1 MGSVHR
7 CVPALRRN
15 YVCSEMSRPLRT
27 EGSYLTPRLKHARVA
42 DAMRHGILSCSADAS
57 LRDAA
62 RTMSSHHVHTIMV
75 TDPAD
80 GSPWEILSDSA
91 LLNALLDFDGDER
104 LLREVADRDLSTI
117 SSSEPLA
124 AAAELMRD
132 RGIAHLVVRD
142 AQSGRPTG
150 MLSTL
155 DVAGTRLGRGLMS
168 RTLQSS
174 TTREFT

>member
-1 MGSVHR
+1 
-7 CVPALRRN
+7 
-15 YVCSEMSRPLRT
+15 MSRPPRPA
-27 EGSYLTPRLKHARVA
+27 GSYLTPRLESALVG

-62 RTMSSHHVHTIMV
+62 RTMSLHHVHTIVV

-80 GSPWEILSDSA
+80 GSLWGILSDTALLSA
-91 LLNALLDFDGDER
+91 LLDGDGDER
-104 LLREVADRDLSTI
+104 TLREIADRDLSTI
-117 SSSEPLA
+117 SAEEPLT

-142 AQSGRPTG
+142 AESGRPTG

-155 DVAGTRLGRGLMS
+155 DVAGILAWG
-168 RTLQSS
+168 
-174 TTREFT
+174 EA